1 MLMVARWGVVGG
13 ISEKGEEIKYKL
25 IVTNYSQGCKIQH
38 RKQSSQRT
46 HMHDPWT
53 WTMVWGL
60 SEGVGGLGQ
69 GRQRGKNGANA
80 IT

>member
-25 IVTNYSQGCKIQH
+25 IVTKQSQGCKIQH

-53 WTMVWGL
+53 WTMVEDCLRELQGEAGWR
-60 SEGVGGLGQ
+60 EAKVEKLGQ
-69 GRQRGKNGANA
+69 L
-80 IT
+80 